1 MSVKQVVN
9 TDRTRVSN
17 TCVSAFHLWLQ
28 GHTVPKEWGLAMQ
41 IAALP
46 LAAPLSLPASQM
58 VATVWGARLDKDIG
72 GNDVCCA
79 LAPTQ

>member
-1 MSVKQVVN
+1 MSSRWLTLTGPESATPACLPFIFGSKV
-9 TDRTRVSN
+9 TRCPKN
-17 TCVSAFHLWLQ
+17 GDLALQ
-28 GHTVPKEWGLAMQ
+28 IV
-41 IAALP
+41 ALP
-46 LAAPLSLPASQM
+46 LAAPLSLPASQQM